1 MHPSTIALT
10 VSISYFTFTFIPFLF
25 FHIFPPL
32 SCLFSFIL
40 WAPVLIYKIMFLTPF
55 FFHHSW
61 WLLISNSYTFTYC
74 PPILPPIP
82 TFCPELSF
90 PCYLFSV
97 FLSFLFI
104 HSYSHIFMS
113 LSAHLSFLDLC
124 FAAFPF
130 PKHQFS
136 LLLPKLT
143 QYVLC
148 IFILHSL
155 PSSSIITPFSFGNVW
170 VIHLTLHPSH
180 PHIYSYLCL
189 CLFSCSLFSIF
200 VFIFPLPLC
209 YTTMFPCFS
218 LRYEAAKSHKHY
230 R

>member
-25 FHIFPPL
+25 FHIFPLL
-32 SCLFSFIL
+32 SCLFLFFEPLSLFT
-40 WAPVLIYKIMFLTPF
+40 KSCFLSH

-61 WLLISNSYTFTYC
+61 WFLISYSYTFTYC
-74 PPILPPIP
+74 SPILPPIP
-82 TFCPELSF
+82 TFCPQTFLS
-90 PCYLFSV
+90 LLSL

-113 LSAHLSFLDLC
+113 LSAHLSFLDLS
-124 FAAFPF
+124 FAAVPF

-148 IFILHSL
+148 VFILHSL
-155 PSSSIITPFSFGNVW
+155 PSQP
-170 VIHLTLHPSH
+170 
-180 PHIYSYLCL
+180 Y
-189 CLFSCSLFSIF
+189 
-200 VFIFPLPLC
+200 
-209 YTTMFPCFS
+209 
-218 LRYEAAKSHKHY
+218 
-230 R
+230 